1 MSIKFETTLQTP
13 IAAMPQLDG
22 FVGKRITVT
31 VDEAETAPN
40 RPDRKPR
47 QGGWAKGEISMS
59 PEFDEPL
66 DDFKDYM

>member
-1 MSIKFETTLQTP
+1 MSIKFETTLQGP

-22 FVGKRITVT
+22 LVGRRITVT
-31 VDEAETAPN
+31 VDEAETIPSKQ
-40 RPDRKPR
+40 DRKPR
-47 QGGWAKGEISMS
+47 QGGWAKGEIWMS